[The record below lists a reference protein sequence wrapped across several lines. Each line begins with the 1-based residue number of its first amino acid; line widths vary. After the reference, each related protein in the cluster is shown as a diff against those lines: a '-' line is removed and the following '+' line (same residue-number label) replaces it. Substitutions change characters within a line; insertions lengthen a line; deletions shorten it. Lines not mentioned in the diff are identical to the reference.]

1 MFCTACGHK
10 LEAGANFCMQCGTAL
25 HIEQLGSYKGL
36 YVELDI
42 VGESY
47 RQDALRQLWTGPE
60 TTFDAVM
67 IPESNN
73 PHDRNAVRVEI
84 KATHVGYLSR
94 ETAEAYRSYRNDKRC
109 KVPVHLVREGLME
122 PSGCLQGKVK
132 PTRRKLGGPSNPSKQ
147 WQQSCPAALP
157 RLPQLARRPL
167 GDG

>member
-10 LEAGANFCMQCGTAL
+10 LEAGANFCTQCGAAL
-25 HIEQLGSYKGL
+25 HIEQLESYKGL

-67 IPESNN
+67 IPENNN
-73 PHDRNAVRVEI
+73 PHDPNAVRVEI

-94 ETAEAYRSYRNDKRC
+94 ETAEAYRSYMNDKRS
-109 KVPVHLVREGLME
+109 KVPVHLV
-122 PSGCLQGKVK
+122 K
-132 PTRRKLGGPSNPSKQ
+132 GGPDGTIGVFTGKSK
-147 WQQSCPAALP
+147 ADKEK
-157 RLPQLARRPL
+157 ARRHEQSK
-167 GDG
+167 